1 MNNFPTLYTKQLI
14 LRQITQSDLPNIY
27 KGLSHP
33 KVIPYY
39 GVSFESLEATQEQM
53 DWYAQLEKEET
64 GIWWAICD
72 LKSKVFLGAA
82 GFNNRGQ
89 VNKKAE
95 IGMWLLP
102 EYWGNGIMQEVF
114 PLICNYA
121 FKKLNLHRIEGF
133 VESENH
139 NCKKA
144 LNKLDF
150 QWETC
155 IRDAEIKDGKSISID
170 IYALLNP

>member
-1 MNNFPTLYTKQLI
+1 M
-14 LRQITQSDLPNIY
+14 
-27 KGLSHP
+27 
-33 KVIPYY
+33 
-39 GVSFESLEATQEQM
+39 
-53 DWYAQLEKEET
+53 
-64 GIWWAICD
+64 
-72 LKSKVFLGAA
+72 GAA